1 MADQQSLIATPRDLP
16 RTIGFW
22 GGIAVMMG
30 VIIGNGIFAQPTVI
44 AKYLSDPW
52 LVLAFWTVG
61 GAIALCGAL
70 TFAELIAMFPNSGG
84 IYVFIREGYGR
95 SFAFVFGWTYLL
107 IVKPSAA
114 AGIAVFLG
122 TNVNRLF
129 GVDWNVQLQTVVV
142 LLVLTL
148 VNVLGTKLGTGVA
161 MLLTSVKFGALALIV
176 VLALVMGKGHAAN
189 FEALPATTSLWTAIV
204 PVMAAIMWTYDGWSD
219 VGAIAGEIKNPQKTL
234 PRIFLIGTVAITA
247 LYLAV
252 NAVYLWMIPLQEQ
265 AKAETLATSVIEML
279 LGPKGAAAVTALV
292 VISVLGSTQSSI
304 MTGARVTYQ
313 QSRDGLLFAWLGT
326 VHPRFQTPSVG
337 LWLQCALSC
346 AAVLILESF
355 EKLTGTFTFTMWI
368 FYGLA
373 GSVIFI
379 LRIERSDLPRPFRCV
394 GYPVVPAIFVASAI
408 FMTVLS
414 IKVNPTGTLP
424 WIGVLAAGFPVYWM
438 WNRVVQKKYLQ
449 KQSDPR

>member
-1 MADQQSLIATPRDLP
+1 
-16 RTIGFW
+16 
-22 GGIAVMMG
+22 MMG

-95 SFAFVFGWTYLL
+95 PFAFVFGWTYLL

-142 LLVLTL
+142 LFVLTL

-161 MLLTSVKFGALALIV
+161 MLLTSIKFGALALIV
-176 VLALVMGKGHAAN
+176 VLALVMGKGSVAN

-204 PVMAAIMWTYDGWSD
+204 PVMAAVMWTYDGWSD

-234 PRIFLIGTVAITA
+234 PRIFLTGTIAITA

-252 NAVYLWMIPLQEQ
+252 NAVYLWMIPLSEQ
-265 AKAETLATSVIEML
+265 AQVSTLATTVMEML
-279 LGPKGAAAVTALV
+279 LGPQGAAAVTALV

-326 VHPRFQTPSVG
+326 VHSRFQTPAVG
-337 LWLQCALSC
+337 LWVQCVLSC
-346 AAVLILESF
+346 AAVLVLESF
-355 EKLTGTFTFTMWI
+355 ERLTSTFTFTMWI

-379 LRIERSDLPRPFRCV
+379 LRVKRKDATRPFRCV
-394 GYPVVPAIFVASAI
+394 GYPIVPAIFVASAI

-414 IKVNPTGTLP
+414 IKVNPIGTLP
-424 WIGVLAAGFPVYWM
+424 WVGVLAAGFPVYAI
-438 WNRVVQKKYLQ
+438 WNSVRNRNQLQ
-449 KQSDPR
+449 K